1 MATPERGDSR
11 GAGGRVKLGQAGALR
26 ETPRKCVLSRTGADD
41 HNLHRASVLLWFDDG
56 VPRNRQCMQ
65 EPGLD
70 EHEWITEWEQLS
82 PFLEES
88 PIEAIPE
95 VHRLITE
102 MMEARGFE
110 LDEPEGEELKEPEIT
125 RTYIAAREV
134 KDEIESGDSLDLGDV
149 PGAVEAYRELY
160 QDLLDYGAT
169 SGTP

>member
-1 MATPERGDSR
+1 
-11 GAGGRVKLGQAGALR
+11 
-26 ETPRKCVLSRTGADD
+26 
-41 HNLHRASVLLWFDDG
+41 
-56 VPRNRQCMQ
+56 MQ
-65 EPGLD
+65 EPGID
-70 EHEWITEWEQLS
+70 EHIWISEWEQLS

-110 LDEPEGEELKEPEIT
+110 LDEPEGEELTEPEIT

-160 QDLLDYGAT
+160 QDLLDYGPTA
-169 SGTP
+169 GVP

>member
-1 MATPERGDSR
+1 ME
-11 GAGGRVKLGQAGALR
+11 
-26 ETPRKCVLSRTGADD
+26 
-41 HNLHRASVLLWFDDG
+41 
-56 VPRNRQCMQ
+56 
-65 EPGLD
+65 EPGID
-70 EHEWITEWEQLS
+70 EHLWISEWEQLS

-110 LDEPEGEELKEPEIT
+110 LDEPEGEDLKEPEIT
-125 RTYIAAREV
+125 RAYIAAREV
-134 KDEIESGDSLDLGDV
+134 KDEIESADSLDLGDV

>member
-1 MATPERGDSR
+1 
-11 GAGGRVKLGQAGALR
+11 
-26 ETPRKCVLSRTGADD
+26 
-41 HNLHRASVLLWFDDG
+41 
-56 VPRNRQCMQ
+56 MQ

-82 PFLEES
+82 QFLEES

-110 LDEPEGEELKEPEIT
+110 LEEPEGEELKEPEIT
-125 RTYIAAREV
+125 RAYIAAREV

>member
-1 MATPERGDSR
+1 
-11 GAGGRVKLGQAGALR
+11 
-26 ETPRKCVLSRTGADD
+26 
-41 HNLHRASVLLWFDDG
+41 
-56 VPRNRQCMQ
+56 MQ

-82 PFLEES
+82 PFLDES

-102 MMEARGFE
+102 MMETRGFE
-110 LDEPEGEELKEPEIT
+110 VDEPEGEELKEPEIT
-125 RTYIAAREV
+125 RAYIAAREV
-134 KDEIESGDSLDLGDV
+134 KDEIESGDSFDLGDV